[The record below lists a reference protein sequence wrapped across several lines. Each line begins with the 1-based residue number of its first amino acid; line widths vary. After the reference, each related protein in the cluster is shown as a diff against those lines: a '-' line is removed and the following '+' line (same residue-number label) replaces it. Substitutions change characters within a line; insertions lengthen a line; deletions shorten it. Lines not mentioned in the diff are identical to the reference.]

1 MCFRLVKIKKRKE
14 GRKTAKERKKRKI
27 GKESERE
34 GGREK
39 GGGRE
44 RERARA
50 QAGGRPDDSD
60 FCPEVLAHCP
70 EPSLEHFGV
79 AAALFLEHDPLW
91 MIWFC
96 CLHPF

>member
-1 MCFRLVKIKKRKE
+1 MGNNAE
-14 GRKTAKERKKRKI
+14 GCIILREFSAKLLNGER
-27 GKESERE
+27 GRE
-34 GGREK
+34 GGKREE
-39 GGGRE
+39 GE